1 MNRYKDIQI
10 NRDSSGNRYYSNTVF
25 PEIPL
30 DSEDIYVITSAGDR
44 YDTLALQFYNNPSL
58 WWIIAG
64 VNNTKKDSLV
74 VRAGIQLR
82 IPANPFNV
90 LKLYEEINS
99 NR

>member
-1 MNRYKDIQI
+1 MNRYKDIHLNKDI
-10 NRDSSGNRYYSNTVF
+10 DGKKYYSNAIF

-44 YDTLALQFYNNPSL
+44 YDTIALQFYNNPSL

-74 VRAGIQLR
+74 VRPGIQLR
-82 IPANPFNV
+82 IPADPFNV
-90 LKLYEEINS
+90 LKLYEELNS
-99 NR
+99 KR